1 MRRMAL
7 SVLLALS
14 TILAGCFSNGE
25 SLVEEETIDNI
36 WTEYILID
44 DQQHENPRPFT
55 TVDLNTNQST
65 NMSWA
70 VFDASKGGNC
80 CEHYLATTI
89 EGQILNI
96 GGEYPC
102 LLYTSPSPRDP

>member
-25 SLVEEETIDNI
+25 SLVEEETIENI

-55 TVDLNTNQST
+55 TVDLNTNEST

-70 VFDASKGGNC
+70 VFDASKGGN
-80 CEHYLATTI
+80 LSLI
-89 EGQILNI
+89 PI
-96 GGEYPC
+96 
-102 LLYTSPSPRDP
+102 